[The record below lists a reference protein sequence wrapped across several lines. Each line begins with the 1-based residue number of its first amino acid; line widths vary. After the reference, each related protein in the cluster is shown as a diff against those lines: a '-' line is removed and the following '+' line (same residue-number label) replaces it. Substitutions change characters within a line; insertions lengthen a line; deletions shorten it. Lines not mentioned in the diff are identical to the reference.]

1 MGQSGRR
8 FLVGALALCG
18 IVLIILGIG
27 GLRDLLVVGKVPSEM
42 LGRRVGY
49 TTGSLAVGLAM
60 SVWCLIAGITW
71 ARSVRVGTAGS
82 EARPAGQGE
91 G

>member
-27 GLRDLLVVGKVPSEM
+27 GLRDLLVVGKVPPDWTS
-42 LGRRVGY
+42 R
-49 TTGSLAVGLAM
+49 
-60 SVWCLIAGITW
+60 
-71 ARSVRVGTAGS
+71 GT
-82 EARPAGQGE
+82 
-91 G
+91 

>member
-49 TTGSLAVGLAM
+49 TVGSTVVGAGLII
-60 SVWCLIAGITW
+60 WCLVAGIAW
-71 ARSVRVGTAGS
+71 ARSGAESQSARTAD
-82 EARPAGQGE
+82 
-91 G
+91 

>member
-27 GLRDLLVVGKVPSEM
+27 GLRDLLVVGKVPSDM

-49 TTGSLAVGLAM
+49 TVGSTVVGAGLII
-60 SVWCLIAGITW
+60 WCLVAGIAW
-71 ARSVRVGTAGS
+71 AREPVMAPVKRRAHDSQS
-82 EARPAGQGE
+82 
-91 G
+91 